1 MTNIYN
7 IEVFVS
13 EKSAVI
19 NSLHEELTTI
29 KTTKKVSLK
38 EKTSFFS
45 KSIQKLDSDV
55 ELIYLNDSDKKGWTK
70 VLTYERKFRIYKN
83 KKA

>member
-38 EKTSFFS
+38 EKTSSFS
-45 KSIQKLDSDV
+45 KSIQKLDSDL
-55 ELIYLNDSDKKGWTK
+55 ELIYLNDIEKKGWTK
-70 VLTYERKFRIYKN
+70 VLTYERKFWIY
-83 KKA
+83 